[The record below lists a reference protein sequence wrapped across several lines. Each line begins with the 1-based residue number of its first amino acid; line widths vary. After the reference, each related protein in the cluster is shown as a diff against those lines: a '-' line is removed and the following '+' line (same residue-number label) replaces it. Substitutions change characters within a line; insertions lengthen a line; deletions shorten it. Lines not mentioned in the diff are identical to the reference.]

1 MGLLLAGI
9 VLFAL
14 AIGSTFTPLFAAR
27 HIRVEGN
34 RTLSPSEV
42 SALAGVRDGTNVFH
56 LDTAATEDALE
67 ADPWVASAE
76 VERDLPATVILRVI
90 ERTPVAVAGATV
102 VAADGTALPGASA
115 RGLPDIGVLAGELD
129 PAERTAGAGVVG
141 AMAPVVR
148 DRVGSVL
155 VEPDGD
161 LVLILRDGATVRYGQ
176 PQEAIAKAEALRA
189 VLRWAGEHDVAIAS
203 ADVSVPNAPTL
214 QPVDGSTVTP

>member
-1 MGLLLAGI
+1 MGVLLAGI

-14 AIGSTFTPLFAAR
+14 ATGSTFTPLFAAR

-34 RTLSPSEV
+34 RTLSPDDV
-42 SALAGVRDGTNVFH
+42 SMLAGVSDATNVFH
-56 LDTAATEDALE
+56 LDIAATEAALE
-67 ADPWVASAE
+67 DDPWIASAK
-76 VERDLPATVILRVI
+76 VTRDLPATVILRVT
-90 ERTPVAVAGATV
+90 ERTPVAVAGAAV

-115 RGLPDIGVLAGELD
+115 QGLPNIGVLAGALD
-129 PAERTAGAGVVG
+129 PEERTAGAGAVG

-148 DRVGSVL
+148 DRVESVL

-176 PQEAIAKAEALRA
+176 PEETIAKAEALRA